1 MLVVRKTKRY
11 MTFLSL
17 VLVFVVILSTE
28 ARAELFGF
36 SAISNNSSVSGLL
49 AGQFCLDVTG
59 NNDEVFFTFY
69 NNYNPETAS
78 AFNDPPVESIV
89 TAAYFADGSLFVEGS
104 GHVDANGPGV
114 SFSDGASPPDF
125 PHPEPDVWTTFFA
138 ADSDPSVHNGVNEWL
153 PPPPWEDPEYVTIRF
168 SLLTLT
174 TFDDVLYGIRNPYSA
189 DGLLIGIH
197 VQSIEGDE
205 SDWFVTPVPGAAI
218 LGMLGLGV
226 AGLKLR
232 RFT

>member
-1 MLVVRKTKRY
+1 M
-11 MTFLSL
+11 
-17 VLVFVVILSTE
+17 
-28 ARAELFGF
+28 
-36 SAISNNSSVSGLL
+36 
-49 AGQFCLDVTG
+49 
-59 NNDEVFFTFY
+59 
-69 NNYNPETAS
+69 
-78 AFNDPPVESIV
+78 
-89 TAAYFADGSLFVEGS
+89 
-104 GHVDANGPGV
+104 
-114 SFSDGASPPDF
+114 SFSDGASPHDF

-138 ADSDPSVHNGVNEWL
+138 ADSDPSVHNGVNEWPL
-153 PPPPWEDPEYVTIRF
+153 SSDPEYVTISF
-168 SLLTLT
+168 SLVTNID
-174 TFDDVLYGIRNPYSA
+174 FDDVLYGIRNPYSA